1 MALTCNLISSVLKK
15 LTDNKNID
23 YETET
28 ETALPRKQPNR
39 MGLLNKSRL
48 TLVIMDIVLS
58 LVGVLNLA
66 YGETYE
72 ASMITLVT
80 LPLLDI
86 PLLTLKRHLLKMNC
100 GVIIVKVSLIIY
112 LVCKV
117 VQSGCHTCPADVTGL
132 TVTSLL
138 IASLSVSVLA
148 QSVTCFTSTRS
159 QEESNEGT
167 GN

>member
-1 MALTCNLISSVLKK
+1 
-15 LTDNKNID
+15 
-23 YETET
+23 
-28 ETALPRKQPNR
+28 
-39 MGLLNKSRL
+39 
-48 TLVIMDIVLS
+48 
-58 LVGVLNLA
+58 
-66 YGETYE
+66 
-72 ASMITLVT
+72 MITLVT

-86 PLLTLKRHLLKMNC
+86 PILTLKRHLLKMNS
-100 GVIIVKVSLIIY
+100 GVIIVKISLIIY